1 MKKGTL
7 IAGAVAGMFAMGAFA
22 ADAPKA
28 DTKEAAK
35 VKCTGLN
42 ECKGKGACGG
52 AGNDCAG
59 KNACKGKGVTPMS
72 EADCKAK
79 KGTVVAEAA
88 KAEPKKDEK
97 APAKK

>member
-22 ADAPKA
+22 ADAPAAAAK

-35 VKCTGLN
+35 VKCVGLN

-59 KNACKGKGVTPMS
+59 KNACKGKGVTPMT

-88 KAEPKKDEK
+88 KPADPK

>member
-7 IAGAVAGMFAMGAFA
+7 IAGAVAGLFAMGAYA
-22 ADAPKA
+22 GDAKA

-35 VKCTGLN
+35 VKCVGLN

-59 KNACKGKGVTPMS
+59 KNACKGKGITPMS

-79 KGTVVAEAA
+79 KGTVVADAA
-88 KAEPKKDEK
+88 KAAEPKKDEK

>member
-7 IAGAVAGMFAMGAFA
+7 IAGAVASMFAMGAFA
-22 ADAPKA
+22 ADKAAPAAAPAK
-28 DTKEAAK
+28 DGKDAAK
-35 VKCTGLN
+35 VKCVGLN

-59 KNACKGKGVTPMS
+59 KNACKGKGVTPMT

-79 KGTVVAEAA
+79 KGTVVADAA
-88 KAEPKKDEK
+88 PKK
-97 APAKK
+97 

>member
-22 ADAPKA
+22 ADPAPAAK

-35 VKCTGLN
+35 VKCVGLN
-42 ECKGKGACGG
+42 ECKGKG
-52 AGNDCAG
+52 
-59 KNACKGKGVTPMS
+59 VTPTT

-88 KAEPKKDEK
+88 KPAEK

>member
-7 IAGAVAGMFAMGAFA
+7 IAGAVASMFAMGAFA
-22 ADAPKA
+22 ADPPAAAAK

-35 VKCTGLN
+35 VKCVGLN

-52 AGNDCAG
+52 AGNACAG
-59 KNACKGKGVTPMS
+59 KNECKGKGISPMS

-79 KGTVVAEAA
+79 KGTVVAEAP
-88 KAEPKKDEK
+88 KAAP

>member
-22 ADAPKA
+22 ADPAPAAK

-35 VKCTGLN
+35 VKCVGLN

-59 KNACKGKGVTPMS
+59 KNACKGKGVTPMT

-88 KAEPKKDEK
+88 KPAEK

>member
-7 IAGAVAGMFAMGAFA
+7 IAGAVASMFAMGAFA
-22 ADAPKA
+22 ADAPAKDAKA
-28 DTKEAAK
+28 AAN
-35 VKCTGLN
+35 VKCVGLN

-52 AGNDCAG
+52 AGNDCGG
-59 KNACKGKGVTPMS
+59 KNACKGKGITPMS

-79 KGTVVAEAA
+79 KGTVVADAA
-88 KAEPKKDEK
+88 KPAEK

>member
-7 IAGAVAGMFAMGAFA
+7 IAGAVASMFAMGAFA
-22 ADAPKA
+22 ADAPAKDAKA
-28 DTKEAAK
+28 AGN
-35 VKCTGLN
+35 VKCVGLN

-59 KNACKGKGVTPMS
+59 KNACKGKGVMPMS

-79 KGTVVAEAA
+79 KGTVAVA
-88 KAEPKKDEK
+88 PTTP
-97 APAKK
+97 PAKK

>member
-7 IAGAVAGMFAMGAFA
+7 VVGAVAGLFAMGAYAGDA
-22 ADAPKA
+22 AK

-35 VKCTGLN
+35 VKCVGLN

-59 KNACKGKGVTPMS
+59 KNACKGKGVTPMT

-88 KAEPKKDEK
+88 KPAEKPAEK